1 MDTQKNLP
9 NNQRAVYLHRRHVT
23 AVSSNFD
30 TLGCED
36 NQDSCLF
43 LVRAKGVLTLGDNPG
58 QEPAR
63 SCLRR

>member
-1 MDTQKNLP
+1 
-9 NNQRAVYLHRRHVT
+9 VT

-36 NQDSCLF
+36 NQNSCLF
-43 LVRAKGVLTLGDNPG
+43 LVRAKGVVTLGDNPG
-58 QEPAR
+58 QQPVR